1 MELKKGDKIKIVGT
15 YGEPAYYN
23 DHLEKIYT
31 VKDVFT
37 DFVTTIESVFIRPNK
52 INIIKVNNLKDYDLK
67 KAPLGTKITF
77 KNGDTIIKNGKKTY
91 SNSYFTTYDNQI
103 YKEIIAKIEEPE
115 YKTVYANVFDVLD
128 EKERKYLKDVI
139 RPFRNRVKHITKRNV
154 FEGQEV
160 ITICIDDY
168 YAVNLPL
175 FEKGT
180 MYIGMETDKNYT
192 LEDLNI

>member
-1 MELKKGDKIKIVGT
+1 MELKKGDKIRLISAKDEEEYYKKFIGKIFTVRRITGDYVVT
-15 YGEPAYYN
+15 NEDGINPYIYN
-23 DHLEKIYT
+23 
-31 VKDVFT
+31 
-37 DFVTTIESVFIRPNK
+37 IE
-52 INIIKVNNLKDYDLK
+52 KVNNLKDYDLK

-77 KNGDTIIKNGKKTY
+77 KNGDTIIKNDKKTY

-115 YKTVYANVFDVLD
+115 YKTVYENVFDVLD

-192 LEDLNI
+192 LEDLNV